1 MENKDGTYP
10 EATTWKRWFLAR
22 HHHSLRFSPLSIL
35 EDHKTAAALRF
46 WIGPMQLSPVW
57 QWWHDQRIATFVLL
71 DWTVVVSWHSQYVAV
86 GDVSDPET
94 RVKMQQHQ
102 GAKSHLHGPDKARL
116 GVWFG
121 VSHFWWWSSFGV
133 FQFATAMSIIPA
145 MHSHGFGWVFE
156 DESWEKGLTSWL
168 SHEQSPARERERA
181 ARKACCSTSSLVS
194 HSCWLMTW
202 VKGMNIPCASGNCRM
217 AACFALTRTGRWQR
231 ACKGWK
237 GKKRRSM
244 LKSGYLP
251 TIIFCSVVHSGS
263 WFLLLFWWNA
273 LRFPQRLPS
282 FSEDSSHL
290 QIDSTSWHDICHTPG
305 NPKTRHPCSDY
316 WGESHTTGSP
326 KWASSRT
333 LAAGA

>member
-1 MENKDGTYP
+1 MEHTLKPQHERGDSWHDITIASGSLHYPFWRIIKQLQHWGFELDQCNWALCGSGGT
-10 EATTWKRWFLAR
+10 TRGLQRLF
-22 HHHSLRFSPLSIL
+22 
-35 EDHKTAAALRF
+35 F
-46 WIGPMQLSPVW
+46 WTGQLSFLGTPS
-57 QWWHDQRIATFVLL
+57 TL
-71 DWTVVVSWHSQYVAV
+71 
-86 GDVSDPET
+86 
-94 RVKMQQHQ
+94 
-102 GAKSHLHGPDKARL
+102 RL
-116 GVWFG
+116 GMCRTPKRGWRCNNTKVLSLTCMDLTRRDLGCGLAFSIFDGEAVLVFFNLQRRCQSYQQCTVMDLVGCLKMRVERKVWRLDCHMNR
-121 VSHFWWWSSFGV
+121 V
-133 FQFATAMSIIPA
+133 QQ
-145 MHSHGFGWVFE
+145 E
-156 DESWEKGLTSWL
+156 
-168 SHEQSPARERERA
+168 RERERA

-263 WFLLLFWWNA
+263 WFLLLFWWNV

-326 KWASSRT
+326 KWASSST